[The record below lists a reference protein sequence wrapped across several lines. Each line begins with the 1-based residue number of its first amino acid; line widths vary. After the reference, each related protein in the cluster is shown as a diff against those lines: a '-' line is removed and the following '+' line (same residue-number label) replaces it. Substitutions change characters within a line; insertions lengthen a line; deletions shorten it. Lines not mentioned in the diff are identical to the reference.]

1 MSETPRMNAATT
13 SNERYRVGCELERE
27 LAAIV
32 PRLNAEW
39 QAKLVAMEKERN
51 VALAKVSKDGRR
63 IAELEAAEERLLKE
77 RDEILCANK
86 ELNAELMKEA
96 VRADKMERERDALL
110 AEKRALTD
118 MLFAAGMKRDEQ
130 TARAEKAEA
139 AWTQRTTEIE
149 ARLAMAEAKLKRADA
164 ILLEVWGAYNRIG
177 DALKVKK

>member
-1 MSETPRMNAATT
+1 MNTTPRMNAAQS

-39 QAKLVAMEKERN
+39 QAKLEAMSKERN

-77 RDEILCANK
+77 RD
-86 ELNAELMKEA
+86 
-96 VRADKMERERDALL
+96 ALL

-130 TARAEKAEA
+130 TARANDAEA
-139 AWTQRTTEIE
+139 ALSAMVHNN
-149 ARLAMAEAKLKRADA
+149 ARMNGEHIAELRAERARAEKAEAKLKLADA

-177 DALKVKK
+177 DALKETP